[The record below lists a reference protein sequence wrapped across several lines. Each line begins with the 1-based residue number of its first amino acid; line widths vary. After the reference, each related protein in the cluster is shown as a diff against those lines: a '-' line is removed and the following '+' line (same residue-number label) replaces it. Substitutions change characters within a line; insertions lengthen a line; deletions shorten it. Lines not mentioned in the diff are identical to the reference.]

1 MDLID
6 LYHRRGVSLVRSKLA
21 STPAARRGYARLTK
35 RYAERIERLQ
45 AASRPLGNAM
55 EPTPAI

>member
-21 STPAARRGYARLTK
+21 STPAARRGYARLTR
-35 RYAERIERLQ
+35 RYAERIEQLQ
-45 AASRPLGNAM
+45 SASRPLSNLL
-55 EPTPAI
+55 EPTPAV

>member
-21 STPAARRGYARLTK
+21 STPAARRGYARLA
-35 RYAERIERLQ
+35 RLYAVRIELHRVPAGRREMIEL
-45 AASRPLGNAM
+45 
-55 EPTPAI
+55 TPAF